1 MICQSVSRCYMF
13 QSEYERERATLS
25 SLWSSQPSRRRPEGT
40 SAERRS
46 TCGWFGR
53 RSCARWGWT
62 WNSRMVMHD
71 KKPHVQ
77 FVGEIHQ
84 VLLDDPV
91 WTGIRASAIAQDDKG
106 TRMGILFLHV
116 LVFDLVNI
124 VTDELGSVVAGS
136 EGHIADVLRHI
147 IDAVRNNQTV
157 RERREVML
165 KGPEPSVGQSLP
177 SALEVPGNL
186 FFLGV
191 NAYNRK
197 AYGLRFFATDAIRRT
212 ARSYPSPLPSAAPC
226 RRNAPEV
233 QGNQG
238 LACVHLE
245 CRGRSSFL
253 QSMCA
258 CFHNFANFTIAEP
271 FSF

>member
-1 MICQSVSRCYMF
+1 
-13 QSEYERERATLS
+13 
-25 SLWSSQPSRRRPEGT
+25 
-40 SAERRS
+40 
-46 TCGWFGR
+46 
-53 RSCARWGWT
+53 
-62 WNSRMVMHD
+62 
-71 KKPHVQ
+71 
-77 FVGEIHQ
+77 
-84 VLLDDPV
+84 
-91 WTGIRASAIAQDDKG
+91 
-106 TRMGILFLHV
+106 MGILFLHV

-245 CRGRSSFL
+245 CRGSTLFRPAPVLRIRPAPGPSRERSSCL
-253 QSMCA
+253 
-258 CFHNFANFTIAEP
+258 P
-271 FSF
+271 FCRVCVLVSIILLTLR